1 LSLRRTCP
9 KCQARNAAGA
19 ERCVECGA
27 RLEAGDAVV
36 AHEDTGTV
44 IPSTPPDG
52 DAEEG
57 TLVPVGGADHEGGD
71 DSHTILPSE
80 VRAATPGGVS
90 PPPSPATPPPAGS
103 AGRLEIGSV
112 LGGRYRIE
120 KMLGMGG
127 MGAVY
132 RATDLELDRDVA
144 LKVIRPELEADEA
157 LLQRFKQ
164 EIILAR
170 EITHRNVVRTFD
182 LGQADGIRFISMEF
196 VEGTDLSDVIRDK
209 GALPPDEAVEI
220 VEQICLALDAA
231 HSEGVVHRDLKPHNV
246 MLAADGRV
254 VVMDFGIARSL
265 QASSMTQT
273 GAMLGTPDYMSPEQV
288 KGESVDARADLFALG
303 VMFYQML
310 TGVLPYSGDTP
321 MATMYKRTQERAKP
335 VRDHTPEIPG
345 FLSDVVQRCLE
356 IQPHKRYQSARE
368 ILQDLNVWRG
378 GTAQMTFGHT
388 MRAIRPTTT
397 KGRNWVRYAAIGGAA
412 VIAIALVAWGLTALR
427 SGPAEDEQAAAVAAV
442 PPEDI
447 VSLAVVPFRNA
458 TGNPELAWLETG
470 LADML
475 RTEIGQSPSLRIA
488 SPDRVHQILRDLR
501 ITPGATL
508 EEVTLR
514 RIAEFANADTVVWG
528 QFVRLGETYRIDV
541 TVRDFARHTTEP
553 LTVEADG
560 ETQLLAAVSDMAEG
574 VRSSLDLSRER
585 IAELERDAFVP
596 STASFAALRDYTE
609 GLEQLR
615 AGNNLD
621 AAASFQNAI
630 EADPDFALAHG
641 KLAMTELEL
650 GRRAN
655 AQDASRRAVEL
666 SDDLP
671 PAERFAIVAQDA
683 RIDGDYERG
692 LDAYTNLLRLHPNDP
707 EAHYELAL
715 LQEEAGEFEEA
726 EQHLGTALAADP
738 RNVTA
743 QLALGRVLIK
753 SGATED
759 ALAPLNQAMSLA
771 IQSDNDEA
779 KANTLQALGIAY
791 SILDRQD
798 DALENFQ
805 ESLAIKREIGD
816 REGMAASLS
825 EIAYIQEL
833 SGDPDAARS
842 TYLEA
847 LDLRREVSDDAG
859 VGRLL
864 MNLGDLERAQGND
877 EQALQYVREALRIL
891 MESGDKVNQAL
902 ALHNLGTIYDQRG
915 EYSES
920 LVYYQQAL
928 DLLQDSG
935 SPYDTAETLHNL
947 AVTHAA
953 LGRLQNAQDRYLEAL
968 DVRRNAADEV
978 GAAYE
983 SQGLA
988 EVFAAEGRYAAAL
1001 EAIEEARTTFERLE
1015 VGGSMR
1021 VELVTT
1027 HGDILARLGRFDEA
1041 TERVD
1046 EALELARSADD
1057 PVLET
1062 SALLAA
1068 GDLAIYAGDLSG
1080 AVSRY
1085 REAAASAASTGD
1097 PRLVATV
1104 RIDQGRGAVMQGRHR
1119 EALSILEPAVA
1130 EARRRGLEDLEAAGL
1145 LWSARAHLGLGD
1157 TAAAEEPA
1165 RSAVRLAEKI
1175 GLRVEL
1181 LQARWALAEVLRAA
1195 GNAAEAQRLAA
1206 AAVAS
1211 LDEIAAEA
1219 GSATVRDRAD
1229 LATIVDATTP

>member
-1 LSLRRTCP
+1 MSLRQTCP
-9 KCQARNAAGA
+9 KCQALNAAGA
-19 ERCVECGA
+19 ERCVECGT
-27 RLEAGDAVV
+27 RFGPVDDVIV
-36 AHEDTGTV
+36 PEDTGTV
-44 IPSTPPDG
+44 VPATSPD
-52 DAEEG
+52 DEDSG
-57 TLVPVGGADHEGGD
+57 TLVPSGVVDDGDD

-80 VRAATPGGVS
+80 ARAATPGPGAS
-90 PPPSPATPPPAGS
+90 PPPSRATPPPVGTG
-103 AGRLEIGSV
+103 GRLELGSV

-182 LGQADGIRFISMEF
+182 LGQADGIRFISMEY
-196 VEGTDLSDVIRDK
+196 VEGTDLSDVIREK

-303 VMFYQML
+303 VMFFQML
-310 TGVLPYSGDTP
+310 TGILPYSGDTP

-335 VRDHTPEIPG
+335 VRDHAPEIPG

-397 KGRNWVRYAAIGGAA
+397 KGRNWVRYAALGGAA
-412 VIAIALVAWGLTALR
+412 VVVIALIAWGVVALR
-427 SGPAEDEQAAAVAAV
+427 SGAAGDEEAATVAAV
-442 PPEDI
+442 PPEDV

-458 TGNPELAWLETG
+458 SGDPELAWLETG

-501 ITPGATL
+501 IAPGATL

-528 QFVRLGETYRIDV
+528 QFVRLGQTFRIDA
-541 TVRDFARHTTEP
+541 TVRDFERHTTEP

-560 ETQLLAAVSDMAEG
+560 EAQLLTAVSDMAEG
-574 VRSSLDLSRER
+574 VRSSLDLSRDR
-585 IAELERDAFVP
+585 VAELERDAFVP
-596 STASFAALRDYTE
+596 STASFQALRQYTE

-621 AAASFQNAI
+621 AAASFQGAI
-630 EADPDFALAHG
+630 DADPEFALAHA
-641 KLAMTELEL
+641 KLAMTEFEL
-650 GRRAN
+650 GRRAD

-683 RIDGDYERG
+683 RIAGDYEGG

-707 EAHYELAL
+707 EVHYELAL
-715 LQEEAGEFEEA
+715 LQEEAGEFDDA
-726 EQHLGTALAADP
+726 KQHLETAIAADP

-771 IQSDNDEA
+771 IQSDNAEA

-791 SILDRQD
+791 RILDRRD
-798 DALENFQ
+798 EALKNFQ
-805 ESLAIKREIGD
+805 DSLAIKREIGD

-833 SGDPDAARS
+833 SGDPDAARQS
-842 TYLEA
+842 YLEA
-847 LDLRREVSDDAG
+847 IDLRREVGDDAG

-864 MNLGDLERAQGND
+864 MNLGDLERLQGNE
-877 EQALQYVREALRIL
+877 EQALQYVRDALRL
-891 MESGDKVNQAL
+891 MMEAGDQLNQAR

-915 EYSES
+915 EYSEA
-920 LVYYQQAL
+920 LVYYQRAL
-928 DLLQDSG
+928 ELRREIG
-935 SPYDTAETLHNL
+935 NPYDTAETLHNL
-947 AVTHAA
+947 AVTYTA
-953 LGRLQNAQDRYLEAL
+953 LGRLQNAEDHYLQALGLWREAG
-968 DVRRNAADEV
+968 DEV
-978 GAAYE
+978 GAAIE
-983 SQGLA
+983 SEGLA
-988 EVFAAEGRYAAAL
+988 EVFAARGRYAAAL
-1001 EAIEEARTTFERLE
+1001 DSAQEARTTLERLE
-1015 VGGSMR
+1015 VDDALLS
-1021 VELVTT
+1021 ETATT
-1027 HGDILARLGRFDEA
+1027 YGDVLARTGRFDDAAAPLDQGLTLARKLDDPALVAPSLIALGDLATYSGDPTTGRARYREA
-1041 TERVD
+1041 RAAAQASGDPRFQTAVGIAAGRAAVLEGRFR
-1046 EALELARSADD
+1046 EALEL
-1057 PVLET
+1057 LESST
-1062 SALLAA
+1062 S
-1068 GDLAIYAGDLSG
+1068 D
-1080 AVSRY
+1080 
-1085 REAAASAASTGD
+1085 AS
-1097 PRLVATV
+1097 
-1104 RIDQGRGAVMQGRHR
+1104 
-1119 EALSILEPAVA
+1119 
-1130 EARRRGLEDLEAAGL
+1130 RRGLEDLEATGL
-1145 LWSARAHLGLGD
+1145 LWTARAHLGLGE

-1165 RSAVRLAEKI
+1165 RTAVRLAEKV

-1181 LQARWALAEVLRAA
+1181 ILAQWTLSEALRAT
-1195 GNAAEAQRLAA
+1195 GDEAEAQRLAA
-1206 AAVAS
+1206 AAVSGLES
-1211 LDEIAAEA
+1211 LEADAGDAAL
-1219 GSATVRDRAD
+1219 RDRAD
-1229 LATIVDATTP
+1229 LAPVVDATTP